1 MRQGFSSA
9 AIGFLLALSGA
20 MSAQA
25 ITLGGGGD
33 ARAVDLG
40 QTFNAASDPAAE
52 AKTYVVTAGSG
63 KFEKM
68 KRVAILNFCSQF
80 MYSKSA
86 LGASSGS
93 SVTYTRAS
101 EGGIPLD
108 LEKMTAVAD
117 GLYDQVEAGLRASG
131 LEVVP
136 YETLSASPAYQKYAR
151 NYVTGPQEVDVGGK
165 TDRNSAVEGRAVVIS
180 AKGRPF
186 STDCKVQSPGQ
197 TGDRIQL
204 SYQLKDVYLLSVN
217 TLVDFANATAKGGVL
232 SGARAN
238 MNYGEFV
245 VPGATQYHFTGIMQP
260 MYVNV
265 WLKQAVVAPDS
276 PFAVGPAG
284 EKTVEREASL
294 DGSQGSRTT
303 TTTSDV
309 GFDADLYYSNA
320 ASMLSAVN
328 EMFLSVLKSQ

>member
-1 MRQGFSSA
+1 MNRVSSA
-9 AIGFLLALSGA
+9 SAFLCALCIA
-20 MSAQA
+20 MPSQA

-33 ARAVDLG
+33 ARPVDLG
-40 QTFNAASDPAAE
+40 QTFNAASDPATE
-52 AKTYVVTAGSG
+52 ANTYVVTAGGG
-63 KFEKM
+63 KLEKM
-68 KRVAILNFCSQF
+68 KKIAILNFCSQF

-93 SVTYTRAS
+93 TVTYTRAS

-108 LEKMTAVAD
+108 LERMTAVSD
-117 GLYDQVEAGLRASG
+117 GLYDQVEASLRAAG
-131 LEVVP
+131 VEVVP
-136 YETLSASPAYQKYAR
+136 YETLAASPAYQKYAR

-165 TDRNSAVEGRAVVIS
+165 TDRNSVVEGRAVVIS

-217 TLVDFANATAKGGVL
+217 TLIDFANATAKGGL
-232 SGARAN
+232 FSGARAN

-265 WLKQAVVAPDS
+265 WLKQAVVAADN
-276 PFAVGPAG
+276 PFAVGPVVD
-284 EKTVEREASL
+284 KSVEREASL
-294 DGSQGSRTT
+294 DGSHGSRTT

-309 GFDADLYYSNA
+309 GFDANVYYSNS
-320 ASMLSAVN
+320 ASLLAAVN
-328 EMFLSVLKSQ
+328 EMFMAVLKSR